1 MITTKKVLILSGTRA
16 DFGKIKSIILSIQE
30 HKKLE
35 LEVFVTGMHLDR
47 KYGYTIDEIYKS
59 NIKNI
64 VPFDNSS
71 ISKKMEVVFSETIK
85 GLSNHIQKFKPDLIV
100 VHGDRIEALAAAIVG
115 SLNNILVAHI
125 EGGEVSGTIDESIR
139 HAITKFSHLHFVTD
153 VKARKRLTQLGEIKE
168 SIYVIGSPDIDLMDP
183 SNLTPLIEVKER
195 YEIGFKKY
203 AIALF
208 HPVITEIE
216 QLEIQINSFC
226 DALIESQLDYI
237 VVFPN
242 NDNGSD
248 TILNA
253 YNKKLVSK
261 RFKIFPSIRFEYFLT
276 LLKDASFII
285 GNSSSGIREAPY
297 YNVPTIDIGTRQ
309 KNRVNLESVITTK
322 YDKKSIL
329 QSINKALELDPS
341 AYQIQETLF
350 GNGDSHEQFLNAL
363 EDEILWKTNNQ
374 KLFQDINFD
383 E

>member
-183 SNLTPLIEVKER
+183 SNLSPLVEVKDTT
-195 YEIGFKKY
+195 KKK
-203 AIALF
+203 
-208 HPVITEIE
+208 ITE
-216 QLEIQINSFC
+216 
-226 DALIESQLDYI
+226 ALKTSK
-237 VVFPN
+237 
-242 NDNGSD
+242 
-248 TILNA
+248 IL
-253 YNKKLVSK
+253 
-261 RFKIFPSIRFEYFLT
+261 
-276 LLKDASFII
+276 
-285 GNSSSGIREAPY
+285 
-297 YNVPTIDIGTRQ
+297 
-309 KNRVNLESVITTK
+309 
-322 YDKKSIL
+322 
-329 QSINKALELDPS
+329 
-341 AYQIQETLF
+341 
-350 GNGDSHEQFLNAL
+350 
-363 EDEILWKTNNQ
+363 
-374 KLFQDINFD
+374 
-383 E
+383 